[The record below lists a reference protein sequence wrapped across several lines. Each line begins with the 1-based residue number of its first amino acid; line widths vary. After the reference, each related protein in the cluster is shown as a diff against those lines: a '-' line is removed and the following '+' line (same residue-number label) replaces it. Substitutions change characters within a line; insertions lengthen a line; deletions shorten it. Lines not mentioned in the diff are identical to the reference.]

1 MKFEDTKPAANGKR
15 WDAPE
20 SASYFNFNLVAM
32 DASVDFVVRTGP
44 ELVQAHNHKLIEL
57 LFERLPKD
65 RFVIASPLDPARR
78 GTFGCFAARSPEKT
92 AEYYQRF
99 RKENVVSS
107 LCQAHI
113 PVSPYLYNTE
123 R

>member
-1 MKFEDTKPAANGKR
+1 MKFGGPKAGANGKR

-78 GTFGCFAARSPEKT
+78 ATFGCFAARSPEKT
-92 AEYYQRF
+92 AEYYQRL
-99 RKENVVSS
+99 RKENVVVS
-107 LCQAHI
+107 LREGNMR
-113 PVSPYLYNTE
+113 VSPYLYNT
-123 R
+123 